1 MEMLQIVC
9 FGLIT
14 TITIQLVN
22 MYGGSESYNKM
33 FGTIIRIV
41 TVTMLMIFIVTQLES
56 VFTVI
61 RDLASKM
68 KMDNTYLNIVLK
80 VVGIAYLAEFGA
92 QLCEDAGEKAIGSKV
107 QLAGKVMIF
116 VIASPVILALVELI
130 ADLI

>member
-1 MEMLQIVC
+1 MEILKIVG
-9 FGLIT
+9 FGLVASLLIG
-14 TITIQLVN
+14 LVSYHEGYSK
-22 MYGGSESYNKM
+22 MYGSL
-33 FGTIIRIV
+33 IRIV
-41 TVTMLMIFIVTQLES
+41 TVTILMIFIVTQLES